1 MSPAQQKNYGFV
13 KRLLVWAGT
22 AALIMSLAAAASLF
36 TLSYNEACDEQDD
49 LLEEVTGVLARLDIS
64 SKHPS
69 ALWMDDDDFE
79 DWFTLDED
87 SPQAIAPAGST
98 VLVRTLHKG
107 GQTIRAVFDKDLYDG
122 AQTLFISG
130 TEYRLYL
137 RTLSG
142 GQHIAVA
149 QRMKEIEK
157 IARQTALAASLPLL
171 ALSLALFIIL
181 AGVLWYSMKP
191 IHALASK
198 INNRQPDDLTPIDTQ
213 GLPTELLPMVDAF
226 NGVLFRIDELRQRE
240 SRFVAD
246 AAHELRSP
254 LAALSLQAERL
265 EKATMNEQAKKQLA
279 DLRISIDRATRLI
292 SQLLSLKRAQIQ
304 SVKNNEK
311 KAVLSETVAAVIEQ
325 IWADAEKKNIEIEVL
340 GFDEYDQEGNVTVDV
355 AEDDLFSILRNLIEN
370 AVKYCPEGSTVT
382 IELESLAPFKMNIHD
397 NGPGIPKEERERVF
411 DPFYRVLGSGETGT
425 GLGMA
430 IVKTLAERNGLRITL
445 NDAYPLVENGQKGLM
460 VTLQTKIVCS

>member
-1 MSPAQQKNYGFV
+1 MSPVQKKNYGFV

-49 LLEEVTGVLARLDIS
+49 LLEEVTGVLARLDIA

-79 DWFTLDED
+79 DWFTLDEN

-107 GQTIRAVFDKDLYDG
+107 GQTIRAVFDQDLYDG

-265 EKATMNEQAKKQLA
+265 EKAAMNEQAKKQLA
-279 DLRISIDRATRLI
+279 DLRISIDRATRLV

-355 AEDDLFSILRNLIEN
+355 AEDDLFSILRNLIDN
-370 AVKYCPEGSTVT
+370 DVKYCPEGSTVT

-445 NDAYPLVENGQKGLM
+445 NDANPLAESDQKGLM
-460 VTLQTKIVCS
+460 VTLQI

>member
-1 MSPAQQKNYGFV
+1 
-13 KRLLVWAGT
+13 
-22 AALIMSLAAAASLF
+22 
-36 TLSYNEACDEQDD
+36 
-49 LLEEVTGVLARLDIS
+49 
-64 SKHPS
+64 
-69 ALWMDDDDFE
+69 
-79 DWFTLDED
+79 
-87 SPQAIAPAGST
+87 
-98 VLVRTLHKG
+98 
-107 GQTIRAVFDKDLYDG
+107 
-122 AQTLFISG
+122 
-130 TEYRLYL
+130 
-137 RTLSG
+137 
-142 GQHIAVA
+142 
-149 QRMKEIEK
+149 MKEIEK

-171 ALSLALFIIL
+171 GLSLALFIIL

-191 IHALASK
+191 IHALTSK
-198 INNRQPDDLTPIDTQ
+198 INRRQPDDLTPIDTQ

-254 LAALSLQAERL
+254 LAALSLQAERQ
-265 EKATMNEQAKKQLA
+265 EKAAMNEQAKKQLA
-279 DLRISIDRATRLI
+279 DLRISIDRATRLV

-382 IELESLAPFKMNIHD
+382 IELESLTPFKMNIHD

-411 DPFYRVLGSGETGT
+411 DPFYRVLGTGETGT

-445 NDAYPLVENGQKGLM
+445 NDANPLAKNDQKGLM
-460 VTLQTKIVCS
+460 VTLQT

>member
-1 MSPAQQKNYGFV
+1 
-13 KRLLVWAGT
+13 
-22 AALIMSLAAAASLF
+22 
-36 TLSYNEACDEQDD
+36 
-49 LLEEVTGVLARLDIS
+49 
-64 SKHPS
+64 
-69 ALWMDDDDFE
+69 
-79 DWFTLDED
+79 
-87 SPQAIAPAGST
+87 
-98 VLVRTLHKG
+98 
-107 GQTIRAVFDKDLYDG
+107 
-122 AQTLFISG
+122 
-130 TEYRLYL
+130 
-137 RTLSG
+137 
-142 GQHIAVA
+142 
-149 QRMKEIEK
+149 
-157 IARQTALAASLPLL
+157 
-171 ALSLALFIIL
+171 
-181 AGVLWYSMKP
+181 
-191 IHALASK
+191 
-198 INNRQPDDLTPIDTQ
+198 
-213 GLPTELLPMVDAF
+213 MVDAF

-265 EKATMNEQAKKQLA
+265 EKAAMNEQAKKQLA
-279 DLRISIDRATRLI
+279 DLRISIDRATRLV

-311 KAVLSETVAAVIEQ
+311 KAILSETVAAVIEQ

-445 NDAYPLVENGQKGLM
+445 NDANPLAESDQKGLM
-460 VTLQTKIVCS
+460 VTLQI